1 MPAAQRKGPL
11 FHEGTAMS
19 LSEFLSPD
27 ELTELVGKKV
37 VSKQIEWLENHHW
50 NYETN
55 AAGRPIVGRV
65 YARLRLA
72 GVHPTRTTVSDPAW
86 SLDLSNVS

>member
-1 MPAAQRKGPL
+1 M
-11 FHEGTAMS
+11 
-19 LSEFLSPD
+19 
-27 ELTELVGKKV
+27 
-37 VSKQIEWLENHHW
+37 SKQIEWLENHHW

-55 AAGRPIVGRV
+55 AVGRPIVGRV